1 MAALCKFNSA
11 SSASIGKVSVKHK
24 ITRSRNGCLNCRK
37 RKKKCDEIKP
47 ICTGCLKRHLVCIYK
62 DPKVKKRKSKGKT
75 SSVAC
80 GGVGNNSTEIRRKRL
95 QAVNMEQEDG
105 NEELD
110 TDISAN
116 IQPFKSNDDEGLVLH
131 PGKGSADKTYSS
143 ISLKDIVGQTVVNI
157 LAKSNL
163 HGLFGSNKILTGCN
177 TSDSTKDH
185 SLGNVANDS
194 DGEEIPKYFFTP
206 DPDIVE
212 LLVDNNPLLLNFFPS
227 ANVHPTVPLDNN
239 STDQQNE
246 HNYNFI
252 TNDTA
257 YRIPDSVEVK
267 LPVDLTCDELSCFE
281 FYCKKILP
289 DLSILPQEFNY
300 YSRIY
305 IPMAFKERSVLY
317 TLIGWGCKMRKNRY
331 LSYQAENKEADKYIS
346 LVNDDIRR
354 NSISLSKDKFITNF
368 VCYMLLVC
376 MEISYGDTMRWSEY
390 FTRCF
395 NMINR
400 MPGNFRYLLNSC
412 STEGALMAE
421 NFAYFDVLASQSN
434 KNGTFYPIDD
444 YRELFSSNTKMH
456 DPLQGCIRPII
467 LLIGET
473 VSLLVES
480 SSLSHSLDLPDCD
493 EYDLMD
499 KMMIKSIRLD
509 ERIKSA
515 TPDSA
520 CLKFLYSPE
529 ELEYHLT
536 LFEVYQ
542 LSAQIYLREVIR
554 QLPPVVP
561 EMAVLAYRLR
571 NHMKIIIECKL
582 LKKSLAFPM
591 LLLGTTSSRPEE
603 RKEVRIMFESLIQH
617 CGYLSSYQKLWLV
630 VQKIWDINKNG
641 ALYVDWFKV
650 TEQFGWRLNLGR

>member
-1 MAALCKFNSA
+1 MQRSPLKFQKKMSA
-11 SSASIGKVSVKHK
+11 RHK
-24 ITRSRNGCLNCRK
+24 TTRSRNGCLNCRK

-62 DPKVKKRKSKGKT
+62 DPKSKKGGVKKKSYSKVKRHV
-75 SSVAC
+75 SFDDKEIC
-80 GGVGNNSTEIRRKRL
+80 MDIPNIEQGV
-95 QAVNMEQEDG
+95 
-105 NEELD
+105 
-110 TDISAN
+110 
-116 IQPFKSNDDEGLVLH
+116 KSNTFDATESEYPIKVKKDDDQDLLLH
-131 PGKGSADKTYSS
+131 PGNGQPDKIYSS
-143 ISLKDIVGQTVVNI
+143 ISLKDIVGKTVVNI

-163 HGLFGSNKILTGCN
+163 HGLFGSNKILPGCN
-177 TSDSTKDH
+177 LDDNNRCQFPSDI
-185 SLGNVANDS
+185 AS
-194 DGEEIPKYFFTP
+194 DPSESPNYLLNL

-212 LLVDNNPLLLNFFPS
+212 MLVDNDPLLINFFPNS
-227 ANVHPTVPLDNN
+227 ESRPSICLDGN
-239 STDQQNE
+239 SDEIQKTKIYSSE
-246 HNYNFI
+246 TKCFSGG
-252 TNDTA
+252 
-257 YRIPDSVEVK
+257 IPDSVQVK
-267 LPVDLTCDELSCFE
+267 LPVDLTYNELSCFE
-281 FYCKKILP
+281 YYCKKILP

-305 IPMAFKERSVLY
+305 IPMAFKEKAILY
-317 TLIGWGCKMRKNRY
+317 TLVGWGCKMRKNRY
-331 LSYQAENKEADKYIS
+331 LSYQVENKEADKYIS
-346 LVNDDIRR
+346 LVNDEIDR
-354 NSISLSKDKFITNF
+354 NSISLTRDKFITNF

-376 MEISYGDTMRWSEY
+376 MEISYGDTVRWSEY

-400 MPGNFRYLLNSC
+400 MPGNFKYLLNSC

-493 EYDLMD
+493 EYDFMS
-499 KMMIKSIRLD
+499 KMMTKSIDLD
-509 ERIKSA
+509 ERIKNA
-515 TPDSA
+515 KPDSA
-520 CLKFLYSPE
+520 SLRFLYSPE

-554 QLPPVVP
+554 KLPPVVP
-561 EMAVLAYRLR
+561 EMAILAYRLR
-571 NHMKIIIECKL
+571 NEMKIIIECKL

-591 LLLGTTSSRPEE
+591 LLLGTTSSRPKE
-603 RKEVRIMFESLIQH
+603 RKEVAFMFESLIQH
-617 CGYLSSYQKLWLV
+617 CGYLSSYQKLWIV
-630 VQKIWDINKNG
+630 VQKIWDLNKDG
-641 ALYVDWFKV
+641 ALYVDWFRV